1 MSATYTRAIE
11 GRAEAMIEVAP
22 GEFVNTV
29 SAAKLGLIRTEQKTK
44 AAASEVAT

>member
-1 MSATYTRAIE
+1 MTSTYTRVIE
-11 GRAEAMIEVAP
+11 GRIETMIEVAP

-29 SAAKLGLIRTEQKTK
+29 SAAKIGLMRHEHKIT